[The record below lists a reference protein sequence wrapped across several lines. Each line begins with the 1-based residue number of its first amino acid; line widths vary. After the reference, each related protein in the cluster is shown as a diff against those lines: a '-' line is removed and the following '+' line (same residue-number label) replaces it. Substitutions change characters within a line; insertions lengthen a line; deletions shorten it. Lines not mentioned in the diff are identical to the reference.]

1 MVHFEYIADEIFNKK
16 AIVGSIRLVGLRD
29 NIYSSAFGN
38 IIYFINKLKLKGK
51 SYTMVDGSD
60 MEDLSSVKKNT
71 VMTSNETMLEKV
83 FGYFFGE

>member
-1 MVHFEYIADEIFNKK
+1 MFESEKVND
-16 AIVGSIRLVGLRD
+16 LVRN

-51 SYTMVDGSD
+51 SYTMIGSSD

-71 VMTSNETMLEKV
+71 MMTSNETMLEKV